1 MLFQCCKVCW
11 RTAAVAA
18 FLVGLAWLARPTPV
32 SAEPLACHGTP
43 TAYRLDVTVQGVRN
57 NHGYVVANLY
67 GNDRRRWLADN
78 GELSISREPAAA
90 GEVTLCI
97 YLPAPGRYAVAA
109 FHDANG
115 NGDLDMGPLGPK
127 EAFGF
132 SNNVRP
138 FLSPPLLRSALFD
151 AGLGVTHIAI
161 RLRYPPVL

>member
-1 MLFQCCKVCW
+1 MLLQYCKVGG
-11 RTAAVAA
+11 RTAAFLAA
-18 FLVGLAWLARPTPV
+18 ALLALACAGRAA
-32 SAEPLACHGTP
+32 AEPQACHGAPTP
-43 TAYRLDVTVQGVRN
+43 YKLLVTAEGVRN

-67 GNDRRRWLADN
+67 GAERSRWLADN
-78 GELSISREPAAA
+78 GELSISREPASA

-97 YLPAPGRYAVAA
+97 YLPSPGRYAVVA

-138 FLSPPLLRSALFD
+138 FLAPPPLRSALFD
-151 AGLGVTHIAI
+151 AGLGVTRISI